1 MSKKLHDEMEE
12 FAVSDEELEKNI
24 TDDEDDDTEY
34 NEEESENENEGS
46 ENEGSENEGSENE
59 GSENEGSENEGSEN
73 EGSENEGSE
82 NEGSDN
88 EGSDNEDNNEKKQN
102 AKKVAAAK
110 NKGKLNAAQS
120 GMIGIP
126 HGLENSDSDNSD
138 SESDDEYTTSRN
150 NEYFQKLDK
159 NIRKNYIAEYHP
171 EVLIHNYD
179 EIMNM
184 AKVVRDKNGVIV
196 DELHRTIPIMTKYE
210 RTRILGQRTKQL
222 NEGAKPMIKVDST
235 VIDGYLIA
243 LKELEQK
250 RIPFII
256 RRPLPSGGSE
266 YWRVQDLEIL

>member
-24 TDDEDDDTEY
+24 TEDEDEDDDDTEY
-34 NEEESENENEGS
+34 NEEEESEIGESDIEDEHNEEEDDEGAEGVIEGAESEGVNDDEGEGS
-46 ENEGSENEGSENE
+46 EYEGDEG
-59 GSENEGSENEGSEN
+59 
-73 EGSENEGSE
+73 
-82 NEGSDN
+82 
-88 EGSDNEDNNEKKQN
+88 EKKKN
-102 AKKVAAAK
+102 AKKMANAK
-110 NKGKLNAAQS
+110 NKDKLNAAQS

-126 HGLENSDSDNSD
+126 HGLEHSDSSDD
-138 SESDDEYTTSRN
+138 SESDDEYTTN
-150 NEYFQKLDK
+150 NNNGYFQKLDK
-159 NIRKNYIAEYHP
+159 NIRKNYITEYHP

-184 AKVVRDKNGVIV
+184 ARVVRDKNGVIV

-222 NEGAKPMIKVDST
+222 NEGAKPMIKVNST

-256 RRPLPSGGSE
+256 RRPLPNGGSE

>member
-24 TDDEDDDTEY
+24 TEDEDDDDTEY
-34 NEEESENENEGS
+34 NEEESEIGESDIEDDNNEEGAEGVMEGAEGEGVNDDEGEGS
-46 ENEGSENEGSENE
+46 ENEYEDDEG
-59 GSENEGSENEGSEN
+59 
-73 EGSENEGSE
+73 
-82 NEGSDN
+82 
-88 EGSDNEDNNEKKQN
+88 EKKKN
-102 AKKVAAAK
+102 AKKVANAK

-126 HGLENSDSDNSD
+126 HGLEHSDSSDD
-138 SESDDEYTTSRN
+138 SESDDEYTTSN
-150 NEYFQKLDK
+150 NNNGYFQKLDK

-184 AKVVRDKNGVIV
+184 ARVVRDKNGVIV

-256 RRPLPSGGSE
+256 RRPLPNGGSE

>member
-59 GSENEGSENEGSEN
+59 GS
-73 EGSENEGSE
+73 
-82 NEGSDN
+82 DN
-88 EGSDNEDNNEKKQN
+88 EGSDNEDDNEKKQN

>member
-24 TDDEDDDTEY
+24 TEDEDDDDTEY
-34 NEEESENENEGS
+34 NEEESEIGESDIEDDNNEEEEDEGAEGVMEGAEGEGVNDDEGEGS
-46 ENEGSENEGSENE
+46 ENEYEDDEG
-59 GSENEGSENEGSEN
+59 
-73 EGSENEGSE
+73 
-82 NEGSDN
+82 
-88 EGSDNEDNNEKKQN
+88 EKKKN
-102 AKKVAAAK
+102 AKKVANAK

-126 HGLENSDSDNSD
+126 HGLEHSDSSDD
-138 SESDDEYTTSRN
+138 SESDDEYTTSN
-150 NEYFQKLDK
+150 NNNGYFQKLDK

-184 AKVVRDKNGVIV
+184 ARVVRDKNGVIV

-256 RRPLPSGGSE
+256 RRPLPNGGSE

>member
-24 TDDEDDDTEY
+24 TEDEDEDDDDTEY
-34 NEEESENENEGS
+34 NEEEESDIGESDIEDEHNEEEDDEGTEGVIEGAEGEGVNDDEGEGS
-46 ENEGSENEGSENE
+46 EYEYDDGGEG
-59 GSENEGSENEGSEN
+59 
-73 EGSENEGSE
+73 
-82 NEGSDN
+82 
-88 EGSDNEDNNEKKQN
+88 EKKKN
-102 AKKVAAAK
+102 AKKIANAK

-126 HGLENSDSDNSD
+126 HGLEHSDSSDD
-138 SESDDEYTTSRN
+138 SESDDEYTTN
-150 NEYFQKLDK
+150 NNNGYFQKLDK
-159 NIRKNYIAEYHP
+159 NIRKNYITEYHP

-184 AKVVRDKNGVIV
+184 ARVVRDKNGVIV

-222 NEGAKPMIKVDST
+222 NEGAKPMIKVNST

-256 RRPLPSGGSE
+256 RRPLPNGGSE